1 MGKTKFLLTHRSAV
15 NRLECEN
22 GGAPMT
28 EEGKEGE
35 EREREGERK
44 RGESI
49 KRVVL
54 CRTADSWVQLG
65 SEVMIG
71 NKKNKSSVGC

>member
-22 GGAPMT
+22 PGAPMM

-44 RGESI
+44 RGGVDKKSCS
-49 KRVVL
+49 VQ
-54 CRTADSWVQLG
+54 DS
-65 SEVMIG
+65 
-71 NKKNKSSVGC
+71 

>member
-35 EREREGERK
+35 EREREKAGGVDK
-44 RGESI
+44 KSCS
-49 KRVVL
+49 VQ
-54 CRTADSWVQLG
+54 DS
-65 SEVMIG
+65 
-71 NKKNKSSVGC
+71 